1 MKKIISILFITCMC
15 LVCMPNLNFAVLQ
28 SNGNTP
34 ARYPLNTWPSKI
46 REMEKLGGAM
56 GLTETLNDNLT
67 STTSNNIDVHMEKNT
82 EYGAMAI
89 LSASSYGN
97 PNIIANGDTTTGNK
111 TGIVINFNAEWVSAK
126 ARDDIGMT
134 KNVPKRYVDA
144 YQYNSSQS
152 NYGYKQKIGDAT
164 VETNSWHNSKNNSV
178 FILDDCANT
187 GMRRVS
193 KTSIF
198 DYDGYH
204 YGYMSD
210 LRKTGYASRAVVVC
224 GKDL

>member
-28 SNGNTP
+28 SNGNKP
-34 ARYPLNTWPSKI
+34 AGYPLNTWPSKI

-89 LSASSYGN
+89 LSTSSYGN

-111 TGIVINFNAEWVSAK
+111 TGIVINFNNEWVSAK
-126 ARDDIGMT
+126 SERNAGININIAD
-134 KNVPKRYVDA
+134 RYVNMYEFGDA
-144 YQYNSSQS
+144 
-152 NYGYKQKIGDAT
+152 YKQKVGDAT
-164 VETNSWHNSKNNSV
+164 IETKLWHGSKIALYFS
-178 FILDDCANT
+178 LGDYGWGKT
-187 GMRRVS
+187 GIRRAS
-193 KTSIF
+193 ASIF
-198 DYDGYH
+198 DYDATAEGY
-204 YGYMSD
+204 
-210 LRKTGYASRAVVVC
+210 KN
-224 GKDL
+224 

>member
-34 ARYPLNTWPSKI
+34 SIYPLNTWPSKI

-111 TGIVINFNAEWVSAK
+111 TGIVINFNNEWVSAK
-126 ARDDIGMT
+126 AGNSIGMT
-134 KNVPKRYVDA
+134 ANVPKRYVDI

-152 NYGYKQKIGDAT
+152 KIGDAT
-164 VETNSWHNSKNNSV
+164 VETNSWHNSKFKRF
-178 FILDDCANT
+178 FILDNCENT
-187 GMRRVS
+187 GMRRACS
-193 KTSIF
+193 TSIF

-204 YGYMSD
+204 TGYLSD
-210 LRKTGYASRAVVVC
+210 LRKTRFASRAVVVC

>member
-28 SNGNTP
+28 SNGNTT

-111 TGIVINFNAEWVSAK
+111 TGIVINLNTEWASA
-126 ARDDIGMT
+126 RNENGIGIINT
-134 KNVPKRYVDA
+134 IANRYVDI
-144 YQYNSSQS
+144 YKYNNKDYVSK
-152 NYGYKQKIGDAT
+152 YGDAT
-164 VETNSWHNSKNNSV
+164 IETKSWHNSKDSKFFEINYA
-178 FILDDCANT
+178 DNT
-187 GMRRVS
+187 GMKRALS
-193 KTSIF
+193 NSIF
-198 DYDGYH
+198 GYSGYH
-204 YGYMSD
+204 SAY
-210 LRKTGYASRAVVVC
+210 TGGDGDGRNYSYRSRAVVVC

>member
-34 ARYPLNTWPSKI
+34 SIYPLNTWPSKI

-111 TGIVINFNAEWVSAK
+111 TGIVINFNNEWVSARNEERLGVINTI
-126 ARDDIGMT
+126 A
-134 KNVPKRYVDA
+134 NRYVDI
-144 YQYNSSQS
+144 YKYNNKDYVSK
-152 NYGYKQKIGDAT
+152 YGDAT
-164 VETNSWHNSKNNSV
+164 METKSWHNSKSSSFFELNSA
-178 FILDDCANT
+178 DNT
-187 GMRRVS
+187 GMKRALGN
-193 KTSIF
+193 SIF
-198 DYDGYH
+198 GYSGYYSAYTGGDEDGRNYS
-204 YGYMSD
+204 Y
-210 LRKTGYASRAVVVC
+210 RSRAVVVC

>member
-34 ARYPLNTWPSKI
+34 VTYKLNDYIVNVRK
-46 REMEKLGGAM
+46 MEELGGAM

-97 PNIIANGDTTTGNK
+97 PNIIADGDTTTGNK
-111 TGIVINFNAEWVSAK
+111 TGIVKNGREMMTVSIPGSYMNNVLNAS
-126 ARDDIGMT
+126 
-134 KNVPKRYVDA
+134 KRYKDFYARSV
-144 YQYNSSQS
+144 YERRN
-152 NYGYKQKIGDAT
+152 GDAI
-164 VETNSWHNSKNNSV
+164 VETKGWHNSKNFTWKS
-178 FILDDCANT
+178 
-187 GMRRVS
+187 
-193 KTSIF
+193 
-198 DYDGYH
+198 DYDHPDYETIL
-204 YGYMSD
+204 
-210 LRKTGYASRAVVVC
+210 LRRKFFNI
-224 GKDL
+224 

>member
-34 ARYPLNTWPSKI
+34 SRYPLNTWPSKI

-111 TGIVINFNAEWVSAK
+111 TGIVINFNYEWVSAK
-126 ARDDIGMT
+126 NDKGIGIS
-134 KNVPKRYVDA
+134 NNIANRYVDL
-144 YQYNSSQS
+144 YKYSG
-152 NYGYKQKIGDAT
+152 GYTYKYGDAT
-164 VETNSWHNSKNNSV
+164 SETKSWHNSRYSDFFGLYN
-178 FILDDCANT
+178 AHNT
-187 GMRRVS
+187 GIKRAIL
-193 KTSIF
+193 SIF
-198 DYDGYH
+198 DY
-204 YGYMSD
+204 YGYYDGSGGNYD
-210 LRKTGYASRAVVVC
+210 GRVYPSYSRAVVVC